1 MNMRRNFK
9 KTVLATSLAVM
20 MLATTAMAGNK
31 YSNYNT
37 TVGRL
42 NGNGY
47 TAYQTKKTSGA
58 NGYIKSTTVGGKYLV
73 DVRMNSSSGNGSW
86 VRDLDDKDNRSLPG
100 NSKMKSGCDVR
111 AQFSNDLN
119 TPVAVQVTGKWKSN

>member
-1 MNMRRNFK
+1 MLTA
-9 KTVLATSLAVM
+9 TV
-20 MLATTAMAGNK
+20 MAGNK
-31 YSNYNT
+31 YSGYNT

-47 TAYQTKKTSGA
+47 TKYQTKSTSGA
-58 NGYIKSTTVGGKYLV
+58 NGYIKSKTVGGKYLV

-100 NSKMKSGCDVR
+100 SSKTKSGCEVR
-111 AQFSNDLN
+111 AQFSNDLT
-119 TPVAVQVTGKWKSN
+119 TPVAVQVEGKWKSN

>member
-1 MNMRRNFK
+1 MRMNLK
-9 KTVLATSLAVM
+9 KTVVTTSLAIM
-20 MLATTAMAGNK
+20 MLTATAMAGNT

-47 TAYQTKKTSGA
+47 TPYQTKSTSGA

-73 DVRMNSSSGNGSW
+73 DVRMNSSSGNGKW
-86 VRDLDDKDNRSLPG
+86 VRDLDDQDNRSLPG
-100 NSKMKSGCDVR
+100 SAKMKSVCYVR
-111 AQFSNDLN
+111 AQFSNDLT
-119 TPVAVQVTGKWKSN
+119 TPVAVQVAGQWKSN